1 MINECVFNTPLARML
16 LIEKNGEI
24 IHSTFTQKKINKT
37 SNRTLICA
45 QKEILEYFKGHRKI
59 FTVKVNPHGT
69 HYQKKVWQLLLK
81 IKYGSTKYYSD
92 IAKDLVSSPRAVGN
106 ACGANKCLLIIPC
119 HRVLSKDNRRSGYS
133 SFGGLVLKDRL
144 LELEKSDNFM
154 LG

>member
-37 SNRTLICA
+37 SNRTLVHA
-45 QKEILEYFKGHRKI
+45 QKEIIEYFKGHRKI
-59 FTVKVNPHGT
+59 FTFKANPDGT
-69 HYQKKVWQLLLK
+69 HYQKKVWQQLLQ

-92 IAKDLVSSPRAVGN
+92 IAKDLASSPRAIGN

-119 HRVLSKDNRRSGYS
+119 HRVISKMYKNSGYS
-133 SFGGLVLKDRL
+133 SFGGLIHKNVLLNHEQKKAVRY
-144 LELEKSDNFM
+144 
-154 LG
+154 

>member
-37 SNRTLICA
+37 SNRTLVHA
-45 QKEILEYFKGHRKI
+45 QKEIIEYFKGHRKI
-59 FTVKVNPHGT
+59 FTFKANPDGT
-69 HYQKKVWQLLLK
+69 HYQKKVWQQLLQ

-92 IAKDLVSSPRAVGN
+92 IAKDLASSPRAIGN

-119 HRVLSKDNRRSGYS
+119 HRVISKMYKNNGYS
-133 SFGGLVLKDRL
+133 SFGGLIHKNVLLNHEQKKL
-144 LELEKSDNFM
+144 
-154 LG
+154 

>member
-1 MINECVFNTPLARML
+1 MINECVFDTPLARML
-16 LIEKNGEI
+16 LKEKNGEI
-24 IHSTFTQKKINKT
+24 THSSFTEDKINKT

-59 FTVKVNPHGT
+59 FTIKVNPDGT

-92 IAKDLVSSPRAVGN
+92 IAKDLASSPRAIGN

-119 HRVLSKDNRRSGYS
+119 HRVISKIYKNSGYS
-133 SFGGLVLKDRL
+133 SFGGLIHKNVLLNHEQKNAT
-144 LELEKSDNFM
+144 KY
-154 LG
+154 